1 MLLKNTLQHA
11 TSGEIKEN
19 NSIKVSKEERT
30 PPWSQKRI
38 QKKKHEQT
46 QCRITM
52 QKDQRTQTNNIANC
66 KKQLFV

>member
-19 NSIKVSKEERT
+19 NSIKVSKEKRT

-38 QKKKHEQT
+38 QKKNMNKHNVE
-46 QCRITM
+46 
-52 QKDQRTQTNNIANC
+52 
-66 KKQLFV
+66 